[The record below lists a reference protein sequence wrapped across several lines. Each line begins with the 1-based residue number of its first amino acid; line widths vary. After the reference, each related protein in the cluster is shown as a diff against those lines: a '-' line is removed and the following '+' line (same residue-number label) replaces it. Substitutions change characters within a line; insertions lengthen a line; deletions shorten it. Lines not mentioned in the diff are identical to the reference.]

1 MVKKISFIFI
11 VLILIFL
18 CILFFIFRDVKTFVK
33 ETKDY
38 LTIHTEPKVKIE
50 HLNNQIKNIGYL
62 ITSELQYSGVVEYET
77 NCENNPLYKLFIS
90 KKFLML
96 YDAEINAGID
106 LSDIE
111 LIEVKNNDT
120 ESKIIVNIPKATI
133 KSCIVNPRK
142 FYDLKKSWIEY
153 GETDKEAMNSARLLA
168 TEDAKNNINFDKL
181 LSNAQKQA
189 EIIVGNLIETG
200 MINTKYDIEFKISDN
215 EKKEI
220 SEQINSAIE
229 LKTTIE

>member
-77 NCENNPLYKLFIS
+77 NSENNPLYKLFIS

-96 YDAEINAGID
+96 YDA
-106 LSDIE
+106 
-111 LIEVKNNDT
+111 
-120 ESKIIVNIPKATI
+120 
-133 KSCIVNPRK
+133 
-142 FYDLKKSWIEY
+142 
-153 GETDKEAMNSARLLA
+153 
-168 TEDAKNNINFDKL
+168 
-181 LSNAQKQA
+181 Q
-189 EIIVGNLIETG
+189 
-200 MINTKYDIEFKISDN
+200 
-215 EKKEI
+215 I
-220 SEQINSAIE
+220 SEIGRAHV
-229 LKTTIE
+229 

>member
-1 MVKKISFIFI
+1 MIKKISFFFI
-11 VLILIFL
+11 ILILLFL
-18 CILFFIFRDVKTFVK
+18 CIVFFIFRDFKNFVQ
-33 ETKDY
+33 ETRDY
-38 LTIHTEPKVKIE
+38 LTINTESKGKIE
-50 HLNNQIKNIGYL
+50 YLNNQIKNIGYL
-62 ITSELQYSGVVEYET
+62 ITSELHYSGVVEYET
-77 NCENNPLYKLFIS
+77 NSKNNPLYKLFIS

>member
-11 VLILIFL
+11 ILVSVFL
-18 CILFFIFRDVKTFVK
+18 CMLFFMFRDVKSFVQ

-38 LTIHTEPKVKIE
+38 LTIHTEPNFKIE
-50 HLNNQIKNIGYL
+50 HLNKQIKNIGYL

-77 NCENNPLYKLFIS
+77 NSENNPLYKLFIS

-96 YDAEINAGID
+96 YDAQINAGID
-106 LSDIE
+106 LADIE
-111 LIEVKNNDT
+111 LTEVRNNDT
-120 ESKIIVNIPKATI
+120 ESKIVVKIPKATI
-133 KSCIVNPRK
+133 KYCIVNPRK

-168 TEDAKNNINFDKL
+168 TEDAKNNINFNKL

-189 EIIVGNLIETG
+189 EIIVGNLIKTG

-215 EKKEI
+215 VKKEI
-220 SEQINSAIE
+220 TEQINSAIE
-229 LKTTIE
+229 LKTTNE